1 MPCEGKCENKATDMI
16 YFDTFTAFLFV
27 NKVP

>member
-1 MPCEGKCENKATDMI
+1 MPCDGKHGNKETDMI

-27 NKVP
+27 NKKP

>member
-1 MPCEGKCENKATDMI
+1 MPCDGKYENEENDMI

-27 NKVP
+27 NKKP